1 VQLAY
6 ASPSGGRRA
15 AAYEDD
21 DPEEFRLEYFKP
33 GFVADS
39 HAFRKVLR
47 SAGTPPAAGR
57 LLVSVADHTTGYGE
71 EWSAIRRQR
80 LMEHADIKSRTT
92 FQDAKSWLL
101 KGGHIQVKWDPSKG
115 CMVYALG
122 ESLRVLLR
130 PEERLAKRGA
140 RTGRRRAL
148 KAVPDQVGVRPA
160 GHHVSSQ
167 SDPMIKK
174 QENEDQHHR
183 TPAPPVPEPFGDDE
197 LLEVVIEREQE
208 WNGPDET
215 PDPEEPTCAP
225 GDTAQPA
232 HQEQPQQPARS
243 AELGRLIAQLIEQGV
258 HERVAVRLAKT
269 QTPEVIASAIK
280 RLPKVATT
288 NPAGYLVA
296 EISRGGYKEPD
307 RTRPIRVIQDE
318 IHRQRQAERER
329 DAEVREQSS
338 AKVAQTVDRF
348 ALLPPDHQAE
358 IRDRLRRQAEAEGFT
373 RLPGWSQDHPV
384 YRGLLAEMVAE
395 WIPSALS
402 GVVLAPG

>member
-1 VQLAY
+1 MQLARAY
-6 ASPSGGRRA
+6 QQGPNHAPGGRR

-21 DPEEFRLEYFKP
+21 DPAPTSYFDTAFTATANPLLESIYTDP
-33 GFVADS
+33 NVNPD
-39 HAFRKVLR
+39 
-47 SAGTPPAAGR
+47 TR
-57 LLVSVADHTTGYGE
+57 LLLFISRFSTGWLKPEAILSEAFILEGTGMSRSSLYRSKINLVNAGSIIISHTKAGNCVY
-71 EWSAIRRQR
+71 R
-80 LMEHADIKSRTT
+80 LAPHL
-92 FQDAKSWLL
+92 QCL
-101 KGGHIQVKWDPSKG
+101 KGASLGPQTAAKKAEKRWNGSPVGHPHRVYPDTSCKENKENLDQQHRPS
-115 CMVYALG
+115 
-122 ESLRVLLR
+122 
-130 PEERLAKRGA
+130 
-140 RTGRRRAL
+140 
-148 KAVPDQVGVRPA
+148 
-160 GHHVSSQ
+160 
-167 SDPMIKK
+167 
-174 QENEDQHHR
+174 
-183 TPAPPVPEPFGDDE
+183 APPVPEPFGDDE
-197 LLEVVIEREQE
+197 LLEVVIELERE

-225 GDTAQPA
+225 GDTARPA
-232 HQEQPQQPARS
+232 HQEQPQPPARS

-307 RTRPIRVIQDE
+307 RTKPIRVIQDE

-329 DAEVREQSS
+329 DAEAREQSS

-395 WIPSALS
+395 WIPSALP